1 MQADTQF
8 LLNSLTK
15 IREWRLQ
22 SPFRKRLRGRVCFVF
37 ADFCESAEVLVA
49 TSRAR
54 HTNAQTQR
62 KYGKYG
68 SAGFVNGSRPALI
81 YFREI
86 NA

>member
-8 LLNSLTK
+8 LRNSLSK

-22 SPFRKRLRGRVCFVF
+22 SPFRKRLRGRVCLVF

-49 TSRAR
+49 TGRAR

-62 KYGKYG
+62 KYG
-68 SAGFVNGSRPALI
+68 SAGFVNGSRPALKDG
-81 YFREI
+81 FHETLFVG
-86 NA
+86 